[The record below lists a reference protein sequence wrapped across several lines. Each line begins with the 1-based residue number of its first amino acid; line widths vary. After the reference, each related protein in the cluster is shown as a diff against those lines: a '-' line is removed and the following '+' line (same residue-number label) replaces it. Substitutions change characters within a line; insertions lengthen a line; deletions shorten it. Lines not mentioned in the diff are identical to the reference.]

1 MKFSQSALRT
11 SALRTAV
18 SLVILSVLMY
28 GCGVKQEIATTRDAG
43 LDALNDGIQKM
54 GLESSQWR
62 NVLEETR
69 EKLIE
74 AGQSTLANE
83 VSNVASR
90 AASDAGIEAK
100 CYTDFLRDRTKEELI
115 KIRATITKERL
126 ELRPVF
132 CNPTPNSVDMNLSSE
147 RRPTIE
153 IAGYNLTSQAMKVF
167 LLGDGKQDITNHLS
181 NPSSYLLTLNLGSN
195 GVPLSPKSNQILFE
209 LPNGETKTI
218 AVVQPAP
225 PPPKPEFLSRD
236 IRVVGRISLSDIET
250 FGSNENKVIDI
261 NQVVKVNADG
271 GGTFYWEDCVGGEVQ
286 GYMSAKLQLDRETG
300 KVTANGLSEYYEG
313 TSCGRTDSQ
322 GTRPVNFALPLNVN
336 HTYEATMRDDDGH
349 VIINLDFSNR

>member
-1 MKFSQSALRT
+1 
-11 SALRTAV
+11 
-18 SLVILSVLMY
+18 MY
-28 GCGVKQEIATTRDAG
+28 GCGVKEEISKTRDAG

-69 EKLIE
+69 EKLIQ

-115 KIRATITKERL
+115 KIRASITKEQL

-132 CNPTPNSVDMNLSSE
+132 CNPTPNSVDMNLSPE

-153 IAGYNLTSQAMKVF
+153 IAGYNLTPQAMKVA
-167 LLGDGKQDITNHLS
+167 LLENDGKKDITAHLS
-181 NPSSYLLTLNLGSN
+181 NPSGYLLTLNLGSN

-218 AVVQPAP
+218 SVVQPAP
-225 PPPKPEFLSRD
+225 PPPKPEYLSRD
-236 IRVVGRISLSDIET
+236 IRVVGRISLSDIENI
-250 FGSNENKVIDI
+250 GSNENKVVDI
-261 NQVVKVNADG
+261 NQVVKVNANG
-271 GGTFYWEDCVGGEVQ
+271 GGEFYWEDCVGGEVQ
-286 GYMSAKLQLDRETG
+286 GYMSAKLQLDRNTG
-300 KVTANGLSEYYEG
+300 KVTVNGLSEYHEG
-313 TSCGRTDSQ
+313 TKCGRTDSQ
-322 GTRPVNFALPLNVN
+322 GNRPVNFEIPLET
-336 HTYEATMRDDDGH
+336 HYTYEANMADSDGH
-349 VIINLDFSNR
+349 VIINLNFSNR